1 MGWNLKDALLKPVR
15 DDSCYDHL
23 GNKFKNTN
31 EMCEYYHIDSKT
43 FFSRKSYGY
52 SLKDCLINLYGHTHQ
67 TTKFYNEMPF
77 MYNVGLDCHQNKP
90 ISIDEIIS
98 DCEEKVKECYK
109 LLED

>member
-1 MGWNLKDALLKPVR
+1 
-15 DDSCYDHL
+15 
-23 GNKFKNTN
+23 
-31 EMCEYYHIDSKT
+31 
-43 FFSRKSYGY
+43 
-52 SLKDCLINLYGHTHQ
+52 
-67 TTKFYNEMPF
+67 MPF